1 MKVTLL
7 GTGGMFTQRLF
18 HTNLLVR
25 SQQSGNRHCLLVD
38 CGTDIRF
45 SLASIGLH
53 MAAVDAVYITH
64 THPDHAGGLHYLA
77 YHSLSRYQHAKR
89 ITLYATAP
97 ILRDIWD
104 MMRPSCGIYNG
115 QVRGLSDYFDIVTV
129 PYPDGNAIWRDILL
143 TPIAWEHM
151 TTASDMPQDCKPV
164 MLSYGLTLYERDTN
178 IRIHYTGDV
187 APTQLTALRKFI
199 AQDYIDLVLADC
211 YTGPGYSGVPVH
223 VTYEDYAQLPAAV
236 KAKIRLTHYGD
247 EVVNKYPETR
257 EGHPTICQAWAERAA
272 KDGLLFAN
280 IHDTYDTSTMRQV
293 LDAQVKKEQQDVR
306 PTTGTGRDVGRDVTE
321 ARCTHCAAGH
331 DTTAK
336 RGRSVE
342 TI

>member
-45 SLASIGLH
+45 SLNSIGLH
-53 MAAVDAVYITH
+53 MAGIDAVYITH
-64 THPDHAGGLHYLA
+64 MHPDHVGGLHYLA
-77 YHSLSRYQHAKR
+77 YHSLSRAHHTKR

-97 ILRDIWD
+97 ILHEIWV
-104 MMRPSCGIYNG
+104 MMRSSCSIYNG

-129 PYPDGNAIWRDILL
+129 PCADAGHTVWRDIEL
-143 TPIAWEHM
+143 TAWAWEHV
-151 TTASDMPQDCKPV
+151 TAASDLPPDLKPV

-178 IRIHYTGDV
+178 IRIHYTGDL
-187 APTQLTALRKFI
+187 APSQLTALSAFI
-199 AQDYIDLVLADC
+199 AQDRADLVFADC
-211 YTGPGYSGVPVH
+211 YTGPGYAGIPVH
-223 VTYEDYAQLPAAV
+223 VTYDDYTQLPAAV

-247 EVVNKYPETR
+247 EVVNLSTETR
-257 EGHPTICQAWAERAA
+257 EGHPTICPHWAERSA

-280 IHDTYDTSTMRQV
+280 IHDTYDTLTMRQS
-293 LDAQVKKEQQDVR
+293 LDAQSKKEPQDGR
-306 PTTGTGRDVGRDVTE
+306 PTTGTGPAVGHTVPE
-321 ARCTHCAAGH
+321 ARCPHGARCIH
-331 DTTAK
+331 
-336 RGRSVE
+336 
-342 TI
+342 